1 MKVCTKCKKT
11 KKEEEF
17 YIKNRKEKRL
27 ASKCKECY
35 RKDNHK
41 RYMNGKGMWIYIIK
55 IDEKIIY
62 IGSTTQLASRL
73 SVHRNPNG
81 KNGVIYKAR
90 KAGLDLENS
99 KVDFYV
105 CNLEDMGLSMDIQ
118 DLRYYEHSLIKFFQ
132 NKGEDLLNIRDKS
145 RFVNR
150 NRFINEVPISVLDFD
165 KYYTFYIE

>member
-1 MKVCTKCKKT
+1 M
-11 KKEEEF
+11 
-17 YIKNRKEKRL
+17 EKG
-27 ASKCKECY
+27 C
-35 RKDNHK
+35 
-41 RYMNGKGMWIYIIK
+41 GYIIK
-55 IDEKIIY
+55 VDEKIRY
-62 IGSTTQLASRL
+62 IGSTTQLSSRL

-90 KAGLDLENS
+90 EAGLDLKNS
-99 KVDFYV
+99 KIDFYV
-105 CNLEDMGLSMDIQ
+105 CNLEEDMGLSMDIK

-150 NRFINEVPISVLDFD
+150 NRFINEVPISGFKFN